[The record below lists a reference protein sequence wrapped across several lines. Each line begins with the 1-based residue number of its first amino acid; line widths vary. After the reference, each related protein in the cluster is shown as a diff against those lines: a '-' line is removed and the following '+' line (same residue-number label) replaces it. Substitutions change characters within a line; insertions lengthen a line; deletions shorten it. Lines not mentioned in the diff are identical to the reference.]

1 MFEQI
6 LLDVSQ
12 MDPAAWDGVRAE
24 LEATALVRVET
35 DIEINNRPYLRF
47 HPTLP
52 YAVGGAVLADAT
64 ASQADADDGGLSL
77 ADQEDVRQR
86 FIAVY
91 RALTV
96 AIDRALR
103 GSAARGGMDVL
114 AREEANVRT
123 AVRWAVASDQ
133 FDVAAADGQYVPRVS
148 GTLRPGCASATQWS
162 AWLAD
167 AAAHTTFSA
176 AVAGAERNRAWSLF
190 TQGHTAEAIQML
202 DALIERLQQT
212 TAFDAAFQLATAQSQ
227 LGRIYQEA
235 GHAKR
240 AIPILSEAVGAWERL
255 VRQAANLLPSETIE
269 DLLTSDTQ
277 EAKLRREA
285 CADTLTQ
292 PGRNAGRSRQCAEG
306 SRTP

>member
-1 MFEQI
+1 
-6 LLDVSQ
+6 

-35 DIEINNRPYLRF
+35 DIEINDRPYLRF

-64 ASQADADDGGLSL
+64 ASQADADDGRLSL

-96 AIDRALR
+96 AIDRALH

-133 FDVAAADGQYVPRVS
+133 FDVAAEMGDTFRDYLERSAR
-148 GTLRPGCASATQWS
+148 LRERDQWS

-176 AVAGAERNRAWSLF
+176 AVAGAERDRAWSLF
-190 TQGHTAEAIQML
+190 TQGHAAEAVRML

-212 TAFDAAFQLATAQSQ
+212 TAFDAAFQLAIAQSQ
-227 LGRIYQEA
+227 LGRIYQQA
-235 GHAKR
+235 GHAER

-255 VRQAANLLPSETIE
+255 VRQAANLSPSETIE
-269 DLLTSDTQ
+269 DLLTSETQ
-277 EAKLRREA
+277 EAKQRREA
-285 CADTLTQ
+285 CADAVEQ
-292 PGRNAGRSRQCAEG
+292 PVRNAGRSRQCAEG